1 MSEIFKLKVCV
12 GGANI
17 ELEGDGKLVH
27 TIFSE
32 LRENG
37 LGKLGTPALMLTRC
51 EEADEALTTK
61 IEETTPAAN
70 NENVEAHSLKQ
81 KSDISLPNIK
91 DVVLKNL
98 PKTEAE
104 WILIYALYASDEGKK
119 VFTSDDVRQ
128 MYHTSNRFTDTRNK
142 NFATNIKK
150 AVTSNWF
157 ITINDTEYSL
167 IDGGKALA
175 YEILQRT
182 SESGS
187 SKKAKKT
194 VNSAKATYGI
204 VDLGL
209 NERQR
214 QDFKQYLLS
223 FPSVSNMD
231 RAVLIAY
238 KLTQYDVTEFNEN
251 TIFTALRIAELP
263 ASYDLKGSLNN
274 GKNLK
279 NYYVPSDTTGM
290 YKLHHLGEDRAK
302 ELEKARGN

>member
-1 MSEIFKLKVCV
+1 M
-12 GGANI
+12 
-17 ELEGDGKLVH
+17 
-27 TIFSE
+27 
-32 LRENG
+32 
-37 LGKLGTPALMLTRC
+37 
-51 EEADEALTTK
+51 
-61 IEETTPAAN
+61 
-70 NENVEAHSLKQ
+70 
-81 KSDISLPNIK
+81 
-91 DVVLKNL
+91 
-98 PKTEAE
+98 
-104 WILIYALYASDEGKK
+104 
-119 VFTSDDVRQ
+119 
-128 MYHTSNRFTDTRNK
+128 
-142 NFATNIKK
+142 
-150 AVTSNWF
+150 
-157 ITINDTEYSL
+157 
-167 IDGGKALA
+167 A

-182 SESGS
+182 SENGS

-209 NERQR
+209 NEGQR

-274 GKNLK
+274 GKSIK
-279 NYYVPSDTTGM
+279 NYYVLGDTTGM

-302 ELEKARGN
+302 ELEKARGNE